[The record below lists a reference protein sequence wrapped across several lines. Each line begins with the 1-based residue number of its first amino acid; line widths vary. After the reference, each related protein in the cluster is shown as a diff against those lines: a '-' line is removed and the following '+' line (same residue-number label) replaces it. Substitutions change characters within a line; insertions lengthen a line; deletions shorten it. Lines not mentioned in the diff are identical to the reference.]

1 MAEVAFSTLDVE
13 EENAIEVFYN
23 IETAKID
30 YFHIDV
36 MDGEFVEKNN
46 VLQMRDYALK
56 INSISMTPLDVHL
69 MVKKPMEHIDSFI
82 DNGASR
88 ITFHIETCDNNEEA
102 LKVVNYLKE
111 NGVKV
116 GIAINPDTDVERVYE
131 LLPNIHE
138 VLVMSVVPG
147 KGGQAYLE
155 STNEK
160 IKKLKKY
167 CDENNIDI
175 DIEVDGGINEKTG
188 LEAVQAGANILVS
201 GNYVLN
207 SDDYKDAINNL
218 KNI

>member
-116 GIAINPDTDVERVYE
+116 GIAINPDTEIERVYE
-131 LLPNIHE
+131 LLHNIHE

-175 DIEVDGGINEKTG
+175 DIEVDGGINDKTG

>member
-116 GIAINPDTDVERVYE
+116 GIAINPDTEIERVYE
-131 LLPNIHE
+131 LLHNIHE

>member
-23 IETAKID
+23 IEIAKID

-116 GIAINPDTDVERVYE
+116 GIAINPDTEIERVYE
-131 LLPNIHE
+131 LLHNIHE